1 MAERMRSV
9 DLVTVYAS
17 MGPLGAEVI
26 KSKLEAA
33 GIPVLLSYESAGVVI
48 GILADGLGEVR
59 VRVPR
64 EYEADAL
71 SLIEPVEEP
80 VDLDDWDE
88 ELDSE

>member
-1 MAERMRSV
+1 MPERSKPV
-9 DLVTVYAS
+9 ELVTVYAS
-17 MGPLGAEVI
+17 MGPLRAEVI

-59 VRVPR
+59 VQVPR

-71 SLIEPVEEP
+71 ALIEPLEP
-80 VDLDDWDE
+80 GDWDE
-88 ELDSE
+88 EPDFE